1 MAEWTLIRKG
11 GDYVETGRKYG
22 ISPVIARLLKNRGV
36 EEDDIPVFLSEEG
49 APLSLPDS
57 LPDMDKA
64 YRVIKDKIEKNEK
77 IRVIGDYDIDGVCS
91 TAILLKGLKHL
102 GADVDHTI
110 PHRIYDGYGMNPGM
124 VEDAAEAGIKLI
136 VTCDNGIAAMEE
148 CRLAKELGID
158 VVVTDHHE
166 VRYEEENGKRSYIL
180 PEACA
185 VVDPKREDNVY
196 PYPGICGA
204 VVAYQLIRYI
214 MKREDDSFEGS
225 VADREM
231 MQLAAFATV
240 GDIMELSGEN
250 RGLVKRGLKSI
261 SEEPCRGMGALK
273 RAAGLENGEV
283 NAFHLGFVLG
293 PMVNAGGRLD
303 SANRALDLFMSEN
316 DISAMKRAEELKEL
330 NESRKSMTEKAVED
344 AGRIMLEEGFENDR
358 VLVVYLPDCHES
370 IAGIVAGRLREKYI
384 KPVLVVTN
392 GRDELKG
399 SARSIPAY
407 HMFDAL
413 LEVEDIFIKFGG
425 HSQAA
430 GFSLPKDKLEEL
442 RTRLNDNCR
451 LEEKDYREV
460 LKVDMELPLGY
471 ADGALADALEQL
483 EPYGEGNEKALFGR
497 MGVEIR
503 GIKNIGVS
511 GKVIKIDVADQGSEA
526 ELTMFGMNKVFK
538 EELAARYGEDKLNAL
553 QAGRGG
559 GIKINIVYSVAW
571 NVYNGNKRLQ
581 IVVED
586 YKWAD

>member
-36 EEDDIPVFLSEEG
+36 EDEFIPVFLSEDG
-49 APLSLPDS
+49 AALSSPDS
-57 LPDMDKA
+57 LPDMEKA
-64 YRVIKDKIEKNEK
+64 YRVIKDTTDKKEK

-102 GADVDHTI
+102 GVDADHAI
-110 PHRIYDGYGMNPGM
+110 PHRINDGYGMNPGM
-124 VEDAAEAGIKLI
+124 VEDANAAGIKLI
-136 VTCDNGIAAMEE
+136 LTCDNGIAAIEE
-148 CRLAKELGID
+148 CRLAKELGIG

-166 VRYEEENGKRSYIL
+166 IRYEEEDGKRRYIL
-180 PEACA
+180 PEALA
-185 VVDPKREDNVY
+185 VIDPKREDNLY
-196 PYPGICGA
+196 PQPGICGA

-214 MKREDDSFEGS
+214 MKREDPAFEGS
-225 VADREM
+225 ALDREL

-250 RGLVKRGLKSI
+250 RGLVKRGLKSM
-261 SEEPCRGMGALK
+261 SSEPCRGIEALK
-273 RAAGLENGEV
+273 KAAGLDGEI

-303 SANRALDLFMSEN
+303 SADRALDLFMSE
-316 DISAMKRAEELKEL
+316 DSITAMKKAEELKEL
-330 NESRKSMTEKAVED
+330 NESRKSMTEKAVSD
-344 AGRIMLEEGFENDR
+344 AEEIMLKEGLDKDR
-358 VLVVYLPDCHES
+358 VLVVYLPECHES

-384 KPVLVVTN
+384 KPVLVVTK
-392 GRDELKG
+392 GREELKG

-407 HMFDAL
+407 HIFDAM

-430 GFSLPKDKLEEL
+430 GFSLPVEKLGEL
-442 RTRLNDNCR
+442 RERLNKNCR
-451 LEEKDYREV
+451 LESKDFKEV
-460 LKVDMELPLGY
+460 LKVDMELPLSY
-471 ADGALADALEQL
+471 ADGGLADALEEL

-497 MGVEIR
+497 MGVEIK

-511 GKVIKIDVADQGSEA
+511 GKVIKLDAADGGEA
-526 ELTMFGMNKVFK
+526 ELTMFGINRIFK
-538 EELAARYGEDKLNAL
+538 EELAKRYGEERLNAL
-553 QAGRGG
+553 YAGKGR
-559 GIKINIVYSVAW
+559 GIKINIVYSVGW
-571 NVYNGNKRLQ
+571 NVYNGSKRLQ

>member
-11 GDYVETGRKYG
+11 GDYVETGKKYG

-36 EEDDIPVFLSEEG
+36 DGDLIPVFLSEEG
-49 APLSLPDS
+49 ALLSDPAL

-64 YRVIKDKIEKNEK
+64 YRFIKASIDKNEK

-102 GADVDHTI
+102 GAVADHTI
-110 PHRIYDGYGMNPGM
+110 PHRINDGYGMNPGM
-124 VEDAAEAGIKLI
+124 VEDASEAGVRLI

-148 CRLAKELGID
+148 CELARKLGIE

-166 VRYEEENGKRSYIL
+166 VRYEEIEGKRKYIL
-180 PEACA
+180 PDAAA
-185 VVDPKREDNVY
+185 VVDPKREDNTY

-214 MKREDDSFEGS
+214 MQKEDAAFEGS
-225 VADREM
+225 LLDRELL
-231 MQLAAFATV
+231 QLAAFATV

-250 RGLVKRGLKSI
+250 RGLVKRGLKLMCN
-261 SEEPCRGMGALK
+261 EPCRGIEALK
-273 RAAGLENGEV
+273 RVTGLDGGEI

-303 SANRALDLFMSEN
+303 SADRALDLFTAED
-316 DISAMKRAEELKEL
+316 DITAMKKAEELKAL
-330 NESRKSMTEKAVED
+330 NDSRKSMTEKAVED
-344 AGRIMLEEGFENDR
+344 AERIMEEEGLGKDR

-384 KPVLVVTN
+384 KPVLVVTDS
-392 GRDELKG
+392 RDELKG

-407 HMFDAL
+407 NMFDAM

-430 GFSLPKDKLEEL
+430 GFSLPEEKLAEL
-442 RTRLNDNCR
+442 RKRLNENCR
-451 LEEKDYREV
+451 LKDEDFREV
-460 LKVDMELPLGY
+460 LKVDMELPLSY
-471 ADGALADALEQL
+471 ADAALADALEEL

-497 MGVEIR
+497 MGVEVR
-503 GIKNIGVS
+503 GIKNIGIS
-511 GKVIKIDVADQGSEA
+511 GKVIKLDVYDQGSDS
-526 ELTMFGMNKVFK
+526 ELTMFGINKVFK
-538 EELAARYGEDKLNAL
+538 EELAARYGESKLNAL
-553 QAGRGG
+553 YAGRG
-559 GIKINIVYSVAW
+559 GIKINIVYSVGW
-571 NVYNGNKRLQ
+571 NVYNGSRRLQ

-586 YKWAD
+586 YKWAE